1 MKLLTG
7 AKRAVEIKD
16 DILCFPLFEDA
27 KGNEE
32 LAQLDKALHHLLLR
46 LVESKDFKGEVG
58 EIYLLNTNELLPAK
72 RLMLV
77 GLGKQKEFTLEKLR
91 KGIGNAVKRAKQS
104 AILNMSFCAANIDLE
119 PYSLGK
125 TITEAAILANYTF
138 DRYKTQEKDRK
149 KPLEQFTLYHGRDD
163 ILVKKGMHDAEIVSQ
178 ATNIAR
184 DLINTP
190 AISLTPE
197 ILAEQA
203 KELCKESNV
212 KCTIFDEQQMKKI
225 GMHAAL
231 AVGSGSAHPPRFIV
245 MEHRGKKKAQTI
257 VLVGKGITFDS
268 GGLGIKLA
276 DAMKTM
282 KYDMSG
288 AAAVISVLY
297 IAGKLKLPLHLVGLI
312 AAAENMPGCNA
323 YRPGDGVTALNG
335 KTIEIQHTDAEG
347 RVTLADALSY
357 AARFKPAVVIDIA
370 TLTGA
375 ASVALGDVCAAIM
388 GNDAQLV
395 ETIKQAGE
403 RAYER
408 VWELPLYDEYAELH
422 KGAVGDVQ
430 NLGGWDG
437 KAGTI
442 VGGMFLKEFVP
453 EGAKWAHLDIA
464 GKAFSDKENSYTVK
478 GATGFGVRLL
488 AEVLQQWNS

>member
-7 AKRAVEIKD
+7 VKRAVEIKD
-16 DILCFPLFEDA
+16 EAICFPLFEDA

-77 GLGKQKEFTLEKLR
+77 GLGKQKEFSLEKLR
-91 KGIGNAVKRAKQS
+91 KGVGNAIKRAKQS
-104 AILNMSFCAANIDLE
+104 ALSSISFCAATIELE
-119 PYSLGK
+119 PYGLGK
-125 TITEAAILANYTF
+125 TITEAAILADYTF
-138 DRYKTQEKDRK
+138 DRYKTKEKDRK
-149 KPLEQFTLYHGRDD
+149 KPLEQFTLCYGRDD
-163 ILVKKGMHDAEIVSQ
+163 VLVKKGMHDAEIISQ
-178 ATNIAR
+178 ATATAR
-184 DLINTP
+184 DLVNTP

-197 ILAEQA
+197 MLAARA
-203 KELCKESNV
+203 KELCKEAGVS
-212 KCTIFDEQQMKKI
+212 CTVLDEQQMKKI

-231 AVGSGSAHPPRFIV
+231 AVGGGSAHPPRFIV
-245 MEHRGKKKAQTI
+245 MEHRGKKKTLTI

-268 GGLGIKLA
+268 GGLGIKPA

-282 KYDMSG
+282 KSDMSG
-288 AAAVISVLY
+288 AATVIGVLHA
-297 IAGKLKLPLHLVGLI
+297 AGKLKLPLHLVGLI

-323 YRPGDGVTALNG
+323 YRPGDVVTALNG

-357 AARFKPAVVIDIA
+357 AAQFNPAFIIDIA

-388 GNDAQLV
+388 GNDAQL
-395 ETIKQAGE
+395 IAAIQQAGE
-403 RAYER
+403 RTYER
-408 VWELPLYDEYAELH
+408 VWELPLYEEYAELNN
-422 KGAVGDVQ
+422 GAVGDVQ

-453 EGAKWAHLDIA
+453 EKAKWVHLDIA
-464 GKAFSDKENSYTVK
+464 GKAFSDKETPYTVK

-488 AEVLQQWNS
+488 TEVLQQGKF